1 MRSVV
6 ADAPRNRAGL
16 MALFAATLA
25 MTCALLLCAAVLLT
39 SSAGLLVR
47 TPIGIHIRAS
57 APDLGA
63 QAMITA
69 TAQAND
75 AVTAATTARQL
86 RIFRQLWTIVN
97 ERYVYPDF
105 NGYDWR
111 AARDELN
118 ARIAAG
124 MTDAQFHEALSD
136 LIVALNDEHSSFLSP
151 QDAEAEDAE
160 YSGNGTYVGVGLI
173 TDVNPDARHIYILSV
188 LPNSPAE
195 QAGLRPHDHILQIG
209 GQPSVDADGNS
220 QSFLLRGDAGTTV
233 DLIVRTP
240 GQDPRPI
247 QVTRGQ
253 VNSSERIEQR
263 VLTDTASGK
272 RIGYLL
278 VPSLFEESIA
288 PRARRAMRDLMRAG
302 NLDGLIL
309 DLRTNGG
316 GSYPNLRGILG
327 MFTGGTMG
335 NLVNRDGARTAIRAR
350 AERIGNSQT
359 VPMVVLIGSGTESFA
374 EVLAGALQ
382 ARGRA
387 VLIGQNTA
395 GNIET
400 LLSHEFE
407 DGSRLWLAE
416 ESFQLPDG
424 TSWELVGLTPDVRID
439 AAWDEFTADNDPVIA
454 AAVARLKATR

>member
-1 MRSVV
+1 
-6 ADAPRNRAGL
+6 
-16 MALFAATLA
+16 
-25 MTCALLLCAAVLLT
+25 MTFALLMCAAVVLFGNATLFAST
-39 SSAGLLVR
+39 R
-47 TPIGIHIRAS
+47 IGANIGNGS
-57 APDLGA
+57 PDLSA
-63 QAMITA
+63 QPVVTV

-75 AVTAATTARQL
+75 AVPAATTARQQ
-86 RIFRQLWTIVN
+86 RIFRQLWAIVN

-111 AARDELN
+111 AARETLN

-124 MTDAQFHEALSD
+124 LTDAQFHEAMSD
-136 LIVALNDEHSSFLSP
+136 LIIALNDEHSSFLSP
-151 QDAEAEDAE
+151 QEAKAEDAE

-188 LPNSPAE
+188 LPDSPAE

-220 QSFLLRGDAGTTV
+220 QSFLLRGDDGTTV

-240 GQDPRPI
+240 GQEPRPI

-278 VPSLFEESIA
+278 VPSLFEESVA
-288 PRARRAMRDLMRAG
+288 PRARRAMRDLVRGG

-327 MFTGGTMG
+327 MFTAGTMG
-335 NLVNRDGARTAIRAR
+335 NLVNRDGARTTIRAR

-359 VPMVVLIGSGTESFA
+359 VPLVVLIGPGTESFA

-387 VLIGQNTA
+387 TLIGQNTA

-424 TSWELVGLTPDVRID
+424 TSWELVGLTPDVPID
-439 AAWDEFTADNDPVIA
+439 AAWDEFTAEDDPVIA
-454 AAVARLKATR
+454 AAVAKLTGGN